1 MKTVTSVTV
10 TTVTTSVILLI
21 LSREVQRIITF
32 SQLLSENSCR
42 YENKVV
48 TLRKS
53 SYKDRLG
60 IMVET
65 NDRRLPVG
73 IQSFEEIRKN
83 GYLYVD
89 KTDIIWQLANKGKK
103 YNYLSRPRRFGKSV
117 LVDTLESYFLGKK
130 ELFEGL
136 KIMQM
141 ETEWVKR
148 PVIRLDMSRAGAEPD
163 TLRSYLD
170 NIFEQYEEEYS
181 LAPDPTDSLADRFNA
196 IIVGAYEQTGLQV
209 AILIDEYDSP
219 LQHSWKTPQHE
230 ACTAIYREVFAIL
243 KADDKY
249 EKFVFITG
257 ITKFT
262 QISLFSVLNN
272 LSNISFEPEYA
283 ALCGITKE
291 EVVRDFKPEINKLAS
306 RKGWT
311 FDEAVAQ
318 LTAYYDGYH
327 FCHENMVD
335 IFNPFSLINA
345 LADSKLRN
353 YWASSGAT
361 SLLPKFVDD
370 LEIRLKDFDHSALL
384 DTIIE
389 TSDVTG
395 GGAELFLYQSG
406 YLTIKGYVSG
416 TYLLGIPNSEVRQA
430 LNEIVLPTLAMRK
443 NNDLQSTQAFLNVH
457 LSLGNLPEAMKCL
470 KALIADVP
478 YSNKKLASMDME
490 ERYRLIMSTIFNA
503 IGCRVEVEKMIATGR
518 IDMVVEVTNFIYVLE
533 LKLSNNGGVDAAEE
547 QMKAKQYAE
556 PFKAD
561 KRKVIA
567 LAIELDDMGKGL
579 VDWKEV

>member
-1 MKTVTSVTV
+1 
-10 TTVTTSVILLI
+10 
-21 LSREVQRIITF
+21 
-32 SQLLSENSCR
+32 
-42 YENKVV
+42 
-48 TLRKS
+48 
-53 SYKDRLG
+53 
-60 IMVET
+60 MVEI

-73 IQSFEEIRKN
+73 IQSFEEIREE

-89 KTDIIWQLANKGKK
+89 KTDIIWQLANRGKK

-117 LVDTLESYFLGKK
+117 LVDTLEAYFMGKK

-136 KIMQM
+136 KIIQL

-163 TLRSYLD
+163 TLRSYLN
-170 NIFEQYEEEYS
+170 NIFRQYEEEYS
-181 LAPDPTDSLADRFNA
+181 LVPGPTDSLADRFDA
-196 IIVGAYEQTGLQV
+196 IIVGAYKQTGLQV

-243 KADDKY
+243 KADDRY

-272 LSNISFEPEYA
+272 LSNISFDSEYA

-327 FCHENMVD
+327 FSHENMVD

-345 LADSKLRN
+345 FADSKLRN

-370 LEIRLKDFDHSALL
+370 LEIRLKDFDNSALL

-406 YLTIKGYVSG
+406 YLTIKGYING
-416 TYLLGIPNSEVRQA
+416 TYLLGIPNFEVRQA

-490 ERYRLIMSTIFNA
+490 ERYRLILSTIFNA

-547 QMKAKQYAE
+547 QMKAKLYAE

>member
-1 MKTVTSVTV
+1 MAV
-10 TTVTTSVILLI
+10 
-21 LSREVQRIITF
+21 
-32 SQLLSENSCR
+32 SEN
-42 YENKVV
+42 N
-48 TLRKS
+48 RKFAIG
-53 SYKDRLG
+53 KQRLG

-65 NDRRLPVG
+65 NDRILPVG
-73 IQSFEEIRKN
+73 IQSFEEIRKG

-89 KTDIIWQLANKGKK
+89 KTDIIWQLANRGKK

-117 LVDTLESYFLGKK
+117 LVDTLESYFMGKK

-148 PVIRLDMSRAGAEPD
+148 PVIRLDMSRAGAEPE
-163 TLRSYLD
+163 TLRSYLN
-170 NIFEQYEEEYS
+170 NIFRQYEGEYS
-181 LAPDPTDSLADRFNA
+181 LVPDPADSLADRFNA
-196 IIVGAYEQTGLQV
+196 IIVGAYEQTGQQV

-219 LQHSWKTPQHE
+219 LQHSWKTPYHE

-272 LSNISFEPEYA
+272 LSNISFDSEYA

-291 EVVRDFKPEINKLAS
+291 EVLRDFKPEINKLAAS
-306 RKGWT
+306 KGWT
-311 FDEAVAQ
+311 FDEAVVQ

-327 FCHENMVD
+327 FSHENMVD
-335 IFNPFSLINA
+335 VFNPFSLINA

-370 LEIRLKDFDHSALL
+370 MEIRLNDFDHSALL

-406 YLTIKGYVSG
+406 YLTIKGYING
-416 TYLLGIPNSEVRQA
+416 TYLLGIPNFEVRQA

-443 NNDLQSTQAFLNVH
+443 NNNLQSTQAFLNVH

-518 IDMVVEVTNFIYVLE
+518 IDMVVETTNFIYVLE
-533 LKLSNNGGVDAAEE
+533 LKLSNNGGVDAATE

-579 VDWKEV
+579 VGWKEV

>member
-1 MKTVTSVTV
+1 
-10 TTVTTSVILLI
+10 
-21 LSREVQRIITF
+21 
-32 SQLLSENSCR
+32 
-42 YENKVV
+42 
-48 TLRKS
+48 
-53 SYKDRLG
+53 
-60 IMVET
+60 MVET
-65 NDRRLPVG
+65 NNRRLPVG
-73 IQSFEEIRKN
+73 IQSFEEIRKE

-89 KTDIIWQLANKGKK
+89 KTDIIWQLAQKGKK

-117 LVDTLESYFLGKK
+117 LVDTLEAYFTGKK

-141 ETEWVKR
+141 EKEWVKR

-163 TLRSYLD
+163 TLRSYLN
-170 NIFEQYEEEYS
+170 NIFRQYEKEYS
-181 LAPDPTDSLADRFNA
+181 LVPNPTDSLADRFNA
-196 IIVGAYEQTGLQV
+196 IIVGSYEQTGQQV

-219 LQHSWKTPQHE
+219 LQHSWKTPHHE
-230 ACTAIYREVFAIL
+230 ACTSIYREVFAIL

-283 ALCGITKE
+283 AICGITKE
-291 EVVRDFKPEINKLAS
+291 EVLRDFKPEISKLAS
-306 RKGWT
+306 RNGWT

-327 FCHENMVD
+327 FSHENMVD

-370 LEIRLKDFDHSALL
+370 MEVRLADFDHSALL
-384 DTIIE
+384 STIIE

-406 YLTIKGYVSG
+406 YLTIKGYQMGV
-416 TYLLGIPNSEVRQA
+416 YILGFPNNEVRQA
-430 LNEIVLPTLAMRK
+430 LYETVLPALTLRSAGGI
-443 NNDLQSTQAFLNVH
+443 QSTQSGLFLA
-457 LSLGNLPEAMKCL
+457 LQLGNLPEAMKCL

-518 IDMVVEVTNFIYVLE
+518 IDMVVETTNFVYVLE
-533 LKLSNNGGVDAAEE
+533 LKLSNNGGIDAATE
-547 QMKAKQYAE
+547 QIRAKQYAE

-561 KRKVIA
+561 KRKVVA
-567 LAIELDDMGKGL
+567 LAIELDDKGKGL

>member
-1 MKTVTSVTV
+1 MAV
-10 TTVTTSVILLI
+10 
-21 LSREVQRIITF
+21 
-32 SQLLSENSCR
+32 SEN
-42 YENKVV
+42 N
-48 TLRKS
+48 RKFAIGNQ
-53 SYKDRLG
+53 RLG
-60 IMVET
+60 IMVEIK
-65 NDRRLPVG
+65 DRKLPVG
-73 IQSFEEIRKN
+73 IQSFEKIRKE

-89 KTDIIWQLANKGKK
+89 KTDIIWQLANRNKT

-117 LVDTLESYFLGKK
+117 LIDTLEAYFMGKK

-136 KIMQM
+136 KIMQL

-148 PVIRLDMSRAGAEPD
+148 PVIRLDMSRAGAEPE

-170 NIFEQYEEEYS
+170 NTFDRLEKEYGIT
-181 LAPDPTDSLADRFNA
+181 PKPTAKLADRFNA
-196 IIVGAYEQTGLQV
+196 IIVGAYEQTGQQV

-219 LQHSWKTPQHE
+219 LQHSWKTPYHE
-230 ACTAIYREVFAIL
+230 ACTAVYREVFAIL

-262 QISLFSVLNN
+262 QLSLFSVLNN

-283 ALCGITKE
+283 AICGITKE
-291 EVVRDFKPEINKLAS
+291 EVLRDFKPEINKLAEYED
-306 RKGWT
+306 WT
-311 FDEAVAQ
+311 FNEAVAK

-327 FCHENMVD
+327 FSRRNMVD
-335 IFNPFSLINA
+335 VFNPFSLINA
-345 LADSKLRN
+345 LADSDLKN

-370 LEIRLKDFDHSALL
+370 MEIRLKDFDHSALL

-406 YLTIKGYVSG
+406 YLTIKGYING
-416 TYLLGIPNSEVRQA
+416 TYLLGIPNFEVRQA

-490 ERYRLIMSTIFNA
+490 ERYRLIMSTIFYA

-518 IDMVVEVTNFIYVLE
+518 IDMVVENTNFIYVLE
-533 LKLSNNGGVDAAEE
+533 LKLSNNGGVDAATE

>member
-1 MKTVTSVTV
+1 
-10 TTVTTSVILLI
+10 
-21 LSREVQRIITF
+21 
-32 SQLLSENSCR
+32 
-42 YENKVV
+42 
-48 TLRKS
+48 
-53 SYKDRLG
+53 
-60 IMVET
+60 
-65 NDRRLPVG
+65 
-73 IQSFEEIRKN
+73 
-83 GYLYVD
+83 
-89 KTDIIWQLANKGKK
+89 
-103 YNYLSRPRRFGKSV
+103 
-117 LVDTLESYFLGKK
+117 
-130 ELFEGL
+130 
-136 KIMQM
+136 MQM

-148 PVIRLDMSRAGAEPD
+148 PVIRLDMSRAGAAPESV
-163 TLRSYLD
+163 RSYLD
-170 NIFEQYEEEYS
+170 NAFHQLESEYDIAVRQDS
-181 LAPDPTDSLADRFNA
+181 SLADRFDA
-196 IIVGAYEQTGLQV
+196 IIQTAYNKTGLQV

-230 ACTAIYREVFAIL
+230 ACTAVYREVFAIL

-272 LSNISFEPEYA
+272 LSNISFEPNYA
-283 ALCGITKE
+283 AICGITKE
-291 EVVRDFKPEINKLAS
+291 EVLRDFKPEINKLAEYE
-306 RKGWT
+306 GWT

-327 FCHENMVD
+327 FSRRNMVD
-335 IFNPFSLINA
+335 VFNPFSLINA
-345 LADSKLRN
+345 LSDSDLKN

-361 SLLPKFVDD
+361 SMLPKFVDNM
-370 LEIRLKDFDHSALL
+370 ELKLRNFDPC
-384 DTIIE
+384 TILRQTIE

-406 YLTIKGYVSG
+406 YLTIKGYQMGV
-416 TYLLGIPNSEVRQA
+416 YILGFPNSEVRQA
-430 LNEIVLPTLAMRK
+430 LYETVLPALTLRG
-443 NNDLQSTQAFLNVH
+443 NSDIQSIQSDLLLAIQLA
-457 LSLGNLPEAMKCL
+457 NLPEAMKCL

-518 IDMVVEVTNFIYVLE
+518 IDMVVETTQYIYVLE
-533 LKLSNNGGVDAAEE
+533 LKLSDNGGVDAAAE
-547 QMKAKQYAE
+547 QIRVKQYAE

-567 LAIELDDMGKGL
+567 LAIELDDRGKGL
-579 VDWKEV
+579 VDWKEVF

>member
-1 MKTVTSVTV
+1 MAVWK
-10 TTVTTSVILLI
+10 
-21 LSREVQRIITF
+21 
-32 SQLLSENSCR
+32 N
-42 YENKVV
+42 N
-48 TLRKS
+48 RKFAIG
-53 SYKDRLG
+53 KQRLG
-60 IMVET
+60 IMIET
-65 NDRRLPVG
+65 NDRILPVG
-73 IQSFEEIRKN
+73 IQSFEEIRKG

-89 KTDIIWQLANKGKK
+89 KTDIIWQLANRGKK

-117 LVDTLESYFLGKK
+117 LVDTLEAYFMGKK

-148 PVIRLDMSRAGAEPD
+148 PVIRLDMSRAGAEPE
-163 TLRSYLD
+163 TLRSYLN
-170 NIFEQYEEEYS
+170 NIFRQYEGEYS
-181 LAPDPTDSLADRFNA
+181 LAPDPTDSLADRFDA
-196 IIVGAYEQTGLQV
+196 IIVGAYKQTGQQV

-219 LQHSWKTPQHE
+219 LQHSWKTPYHE

-291 EVVRDFKPEINKLAS
+291 EVLRDFKPEINKLAAS
-306 RKGWT
+306 KGWT

-327 FCHENMVD
+327 FCYENMVD
-335 IFNPFSLINA
+335 VFNPFSLINA
-345 LADSKLRN
+345 LADSKLKN

-361 SLLPKFVDD
+361 SLLPKFVDNI
-370 LEIRLKDFDHSALL
+370 EMRLKDFENCPIDS
-384 DTIIE
+384 DTLE

-406 YLTIKGYVSG
+406 YLTIKGYMDEI
-416 TYLLGIPNSEVRQA
+416 YLLGIPNYEVRKA
-430 LNEIVLPTLAMRK
+430 LYKIVLPALT
-443 NNDLQSTQAFLNVH
+443 LQSNAQVISTQNML
-457 LSLGNLPEAMKCL
+457 LYSLKLGNLPEAMKCL

-490 ERYRLIMSTIFNA
+490 ERYRLILSTIFNA

-518 IDMVVEVTNFIYVLE
+518 IDMVVGTTNFIYVLE
-533 LKLSNNGGVDAAEE
+533 LKLSNNGGVDAATE
-547 QMKAKQYAE
+547 QIKAKQYAE

-567 LAIELDDMGKGL
+567 LAIELDDKGKGL

>member
-1 MKTVTSVTV
+1 
-10 TTVTTSVILLI
+10 
-21 LSREVQRIITF
+21 
-32 SQLLSENSCR
+32 
-42 YENKVV
+42 
-48 TLRKS
+48 
-53 SYKDRLG
+53 
-60 IMVET
+60 MVET

-73 IQSFEEIRKN
+73 IQSFEKIRKE

-89 KTDIIWQLANKGKK
+89 KTDIIWQLANRNKT

-117 LVDTLESYFLGKK
+117 LVDTLEAYFMGKK

-148 PVIRLDMSRAGAEPD
+148 PVIRLDMSRAGAEPA

-170 NIFEQYEEEYS
+170 ITFGRLEEEYGIT
-181 LAPDPTDSLADRFNA
+181 PKPTAQLADRFNA
-196 IIVGAYEQTGLQV
+196 IIVGAYEQTGQQV

-230 ACTAIYREVFAIL
+230 ACTTIYREVFAIL

-291 EVVRDFKPEINKLAS
+291 EVVRDFKPEINKLAECED
-306 RKGWT
+306 WT

-327 FCHENMVD
+327 FCRRNMVD
-335 IFNPFSLINA
+335 VFNPFSLINA
-345 LADSKLRN
+345 LADSDLKN

-370 LEIRLKDFDHSALL
+370 MELKLGNFDPC
-384 DTIIE
+384 TILRQTIE

-406 YLTIKGYVSG
+406 YLTIKDYQMGVYI
-416 TYLLGIPNSEVRQA
+416 LGFPNSEVRQA
-430 LNEIVLPTLAMRK
+430 LYETVLPALTLRS
-443 NNDLQSTQAFLNVH
+443 NGDIQSTQSGLFLA
-457 LSLGNLPEAMKCL
+457 LQLGTLPEAMKCL

>member
-1 MKTVTSVTV
+1 MAV
-10 TTVTTSVILLI
+10 
-21 LSREVQRIITF
+21 
-32 SQLLSENSCR
+32 SEN
-42 YENKVV
+42 N
-48 TLRKS
+48 RKFAIGNQ
-53 SYKDRLG
+53 RLG
-60 IMVET
+60 IMVEI
-65 NDRRLPVG
+65 NDRKLPVG
-73 IQSFEEIRKN
+73 IQSFEKIRKD

-89 KTDIIWQLANKGKK
+89 KTDIIWQLANRNKT

-117 LVDTLESYFLGKK
+117 LVDTLEAYFLGKK

-136 KIMQM
+136 KIMQL

-148 PVIRLDMSRAGAEPD
+148 PVIRLDMSRAGAEPE

-170 NIFEQYEEEYS
+170 ITFDRLEKEYGIT
-181 LAPDPTDSLADRFNA
+181 PKPTAKLADRFDA
-196 IIVGAYEQTGLQV
+196 IIVGAYEQTGQQV

-219 LQHSWKTPQHE
+219 LQHSWKTPYHE

-272 LSNISFEPEYA
+272 LSNISFDSEYA

-291 EVVRDFKPEINKLAS
+291 EVLRDFKPEINKLAAS
-306 RKGWT
+306 KGWT
-311 FDEAVAQ
+311 FDEAVVQ

-327 FCHENMVD
+327 FSHENMVD
-335 IFNPFSLINA
+335 VFNPFSLINA

-370 LEIRLKDFDHSALL
+370 MEIRLKDFDHSALL

-406 YLTIKGYVSG
+406 YLTIKGYING
-416 TYLLGIPNSEVRQA
+416 TYLLGIPNFEVRQA

-518 IDMVVEVTNFIYVLE
+518 IDMVVETTNFIYVLE
-533 LKLSNNGGVDAAEE
+533 LKLSNNGGVDAATE

>member
-1 MKTVTSVTV
+1 MAV
-10 TTVTTSVILLI
+10 
-21 LSREVQRIITF
+21 
-32 SQLLSENSCR
+32 SEN
-42 YENKVV
+42 N
-48 TLRKS
+48 RKFAIG
-53 SYKDRLG
+53 KQRLG
-60 IMVET
+60 IMVEI
-65 NDRRLPVG
+65 NDRKLPVG
-73 IQSFEEIRKN
+73 IQSFEKIRKD

-89 KTDIIWQLANKGKK
+89 KTDIIWQLANRNKT

-117 LVDTLESYFLGKK
+117 LVDTLEAYFLGKK

-136 KIMQM
+136 KIMQL

-148 PVIRLDMSRAGAEPD
+148 PVIRLDMSRAGAEPE

-170 NIFEQYEEEYS
+170 ITFDRLEEEYGIT
-181 LAPDPTDSLADRFNA
+181 PKPTAKLADRFNA
-196 IIVGAYEQTGLQV
+196 IIVGAYEQTGQQV

-219 LQHSWKTPQHE
+219 LQHSWKTPYHE
-230 ACTAIYREVFAIL
+230 ACTAVYREVFAIL

-283 ALCGITKE
+283 AICGITKE
-291 EVVRDFKPEINKLAS
+291 EVLRDFKPEINKLAEYED
-306 RKGWT
+306 WT
-311 FDEAVAQ
+311 FNEAVAK

-327 FCHENMVD
+327 FSRRNMVD
-335 IFNPFSLINA
+335 VFNPFSLINA
-345 LADSKLRN
+345 LADSDLKN

-370 LEIRLKDFDHSALL
+370 MEIRLKDFDHSALL

-406 YLTIKGYVSG
+406 YLTIKGYING
-416 TYLLGIPNSEVRQA
+416 TYLLGIPNFEVRQA

-518 IDMVVEVTNFIYVLE
+518 IDMVVETTNFIYVLE
-533 LKLSNNGGVDAAEE
+533 LKLSNNGGVDAATE

>member
-1 MKTVTSVTV
+1 
-10 TTVTTSVILLI
+10 
-21 LSREVQRIITF
+21 
-32 SQLLSENSCR
+32 
-42 YENKVV
+42 
-48 TLRKS
+48 
-53 SYKDRLG
+53 
-60 IMVET
+60 MVET

-73 IQSFEEIRKN
+73 IQSFEEIREE

-89 KTDIIWQLANKGKK
+89 KTDIIWQLANRGKK

-117 LVDTLESYFLGKK
+117 LVDTLEAYFMGKK

-136 KIMQM
+136 KIMQL

-163 TLRSYLD
+163 TLRSYLN
-170 NIFEQYEEEYS
+170 NIFRQYEEEYS
-181 LAPDPTDSLADRFNA
+181 LVPGPTDSLADRFDA
-196 IIVGAYEQTGLQV
+196 IIVGAYKQTGLQV

-243 KADDKY
+243 KADDRY

-272 LSNISFEPEYA
+272 LSNISFDSEYA

-327 FCHENMVD
+327 FSHENMVD

-370 LEIRLKDFDHSALL
+370 LEIRLKDFDNSALL

-406 YLTIKGYVSG
+406 YLTIKGYING
-416 TYLLGIPNSEVRQA
+416 TYLLGIPNFEVRQA

-490 ERYRLIMSTIFNA
+490 ERYRLILSTIFNA

-547 QMKAKQYAE
+547 QMKAKLYAE

>member
-1 MKTVTSVTV
+1 
-10 TTVTTSVILLI
+10 
-21 LSREVQRIITF
+21 
-32 SQLLSENSCR
+32 
-42 YENKVV
+42 
-48 TLRKS
+48 
-53 SYKDRLG
+53 
-60 IMVET
+60 MVEI
-65 NDRRLPVG
+65 NDRKLPVG
-73 IQSFEEIRKN
+73 IQSFEKIRKD

-89 KTDIIWQLANKGKK
+89 KTDIIWQLANRNKT

-117 LVDTLESYFLGKK
+117 LVDTLEAYFLGKK

-136 KIMQM
+136 KIMQL

-148 PVIRLDMSRAGAEPD
+148 PVIRLDMSRAGAEPE

-170 NIFEQYEEEYS
+170 ITFDRLEKEYGIT
-181 LAPDPTDSLADRFNA
+181 PKPTAKLADRFNA
-196 IIVGAYEQTGLQV
+196 IIVGAYEQSGQQV

-219 LQHSWKTPQHE
+219 LQHSWKTPYHE
-230 ACTAIYREVFAIL
+230 ACTAVYREVFAIL

-272 LSNISFEPEYA
+272 LSNISFEPEFA
-283 ALCGITKE
+283 AICGITKE
-291 EVVRDFKPEINKLAS
+291 EVLRDFKPEINKLAEYED
-306 RKGWT
+306 WT

-327 FCHENMVD
+327 FSRRNMVD
-335 IFNPFSLINA
+335 VFNPFSLINA
-345 LADSKLRN
+345 LADSDLKN

-370 LEIRLKDFDHSALL
+370 MELKLGNFDPC
-384 DTIIE
+384 TILRQTIE

-406 YLTIKGYVSG
+406 YLTIKDYQMGVYI
-416 TYLLGIPNSEVRQA
+416 LGFPNSEVRQA
-430 LNEIVLPTLAMRK
+430 LYETVLPALTLRS
-443 NNDLQSTQAFLNVH
+443 NGDIQSTQSGLFLA
-457 LSLGNLPEAMKCL
+457 LQLGKIPEAMKCL

-518 IDMVVEVTNFIYVLE
+518 IDMVVETTNFIYVLE
-533 LKLSNNGGVDAAEE
+533 LKLSNNGGVDAATE

>member
-1 MKTVTSVTV
+1 MAVWK
-10 TTVTTSVILLI
+10 
-21 LSREVQRIITF
+21 
-32 SQLLSENSCR
+32 N
-42 YENKVV
+42 N
-48 TLRKS
+48 RKFAIG
-53 SYKDRLG
+53 KQRLG

-65 NDRRLPVG
+65 NDRKLPVG
-73 IQSFEEIRKN
+73 IQSFEEIRKG

-89 KTDIIWQLANKGKK
+89 KTDIIWQLANRGKK

-117 LVDTLESYFLGKK
+117 LVDTLEAYFMGKK

-148 PVIRLDMSRAGAEPD
+148 PVIRLDMSRAGAEPE
-163 TLRSYLD
+163 TLRSYLN
-170 NIFEQYEEEYS
+170 NIFRQYEGEYS
-181 LAPDPTDSLADRFNA
+181 LAPDPTDSLADRFDA
-196 IIVGAYEQTGLQV
+196 IIVGAYKQTGQQV

-219 LQHSWKTPQHE
+219 LQHSWKTPYHE

-283 ALCGITKE
+283 AICGITKE
-291 EVVRDFKPEINKLAS
+291 EVLRDFKPEINKLAAS
-306 RKGWT
+306 KGWT

-327 FCHENMVD
+327 FCYENMVD
-335 IFNPFSLINA
+335 VFNPFSLINA
-345 LADSKLRN
+345 LADSKLKN

-361 SLLPKFVDD
+361 SLLPKFVDNI
-370 LEIRLKDFDHSALL
+370 EMRLKDFENCPIDS
-384 DTIIE
+384 DTLE

-406 YLTIKGYVSG
+406 YLTIKGYMDEI
-416 TYLLGIPNSEVRQA
+416 YLLGIPNYEVRKA
-430 LNEIVLPTLAMRK
+430 LYKIVLPALT
-443 NNDLQSTQAFLNVH
+443 LQSDALVISTQNML
-457 LSLGNLPEAMKCL
+457 LYSLKLGNLPEAMKCL

-490 ERYRLIMSTIFNA
+490 ERYRLILSTIFNA

-518 IDMVVEVTNFIYVLE
+518 IDMVVETTNFIYVLE
-533 LKLSNNGGVDAAEE
+533 LKLSNNGGVDAATE
-547 QMKAKQYAE
+547 QIKAKQYAE
-556 PFKAD
+556 PFKAG

-567 LAIELDDMGKGL
+567 LAIELDDKGKGL

>member
-1 MKTVTSVTV
+1 
-10 TTVTTSVILLI
+10 
-21 LSREVQRIITF
+21 
-32 SQLLSENSCR
+32 
-42 YENKVV
+42 
-48 TLRKS
+48 
-53 SYKDRLG
+53 
-60 IMVET
+60 MVET

-73 IQSFEEIRKN
+73 IQSFEKIREE

-89 KTDIIWQLANKGKK
+89 KTDIIWQLANRNKT

-117 LVDTLESYFLGKK
+117 LVDTLEAYFLGKK

-148 PVIRLDMSRAGAEPD
+148 PVIRLDMSQAGAEPESIQ
-163 TLRSYLD
+163 SYLD
-170 NIFEQYEEEYS
+170 DVFNTLEMEYGIVVRQNSS
-181 LAPDPTDSLADRFNA
+181 LAVRFKN
-196 IIVGAYEQTGLQV
+196 IIETAYNKTGQQV

-230 ACTAIYREVFAIL
+230 ACTAIYREVFAVL
-243 KADDKY
+243 KAQDKY

-283 ALCGITKE
+283 AICGITKE
-291 EVVRDFKPEINKLAS
+291 ELLRDFKPEINKLAEYED
-306 RKGWT
+306 WT
-311 FDEAVAQ
+311 YDEAVAN

-327 FCHENMVD
+327 FSRRNMVD
-335 IFNPFSLINA
+335 VFNPFSLINA
-345 LADSKLRN
+345 LADSDLKN

-370 LEIRLKDFDHSALL
+370 MEIKLGNFDPCAILRQ
-384 DTIIE
+384 TIE

-406 YLTIKGYVSG
+406 YLTIKGYING
-416 TYLLGIPNSEVRQA
+416 TYLLGIPNFEVRQA

-443 NNDLQSTQAFLNVH
+443 NNDLQSTQAFLNAH
-457 LSLGNLPEAMKCL
+457 LSVGNLPEAMKCL

-490 ERYRLIMSTIFNA
+490 ERYRLILSTIFNA

-579 VDWKEV
+579 VGWKEV

>member
-1 MKTVTSVTV
+1 MAV
-10 TTVTTSVILLI
+10 
-21 LSREVQRIITF
+21 
-32 SQLLSENSCR
+32 SEN
-42 YENKVV
+42 N
-48 TLRKS
+48 RKFAIG
-53 SYKDRLG
+53 KQRLG
-60 IMVET
+60 IMVEI
-65 NDRRLPVG
+65 NDRKLPVG
-73 IQSFEEIRKN
+73 IQSFEKIRKG

-89 KTDIIWQLANKGKK
+89 KTDIIWQLANRNKT

-117 LVDTLESYFLGKK
+117 LVDTLESYFMGKK

-148 PVIRLDMSRAGAEPD
+148 PVIRLDMSRAGAEPE

-170 NIFEQYEEEYS
+170 ITFDRLEKEYGIT
-181 LAPDPTDSLADRFNA
+181 PKPTAKLADRFDA
-196 IIVGAYEQTGLQV
+196 IIVGAYEQTGQQV

-219 LQHSWKTPQHE
+219 LQHSWKTPYHE

-283 ALCGITKE
+283 AICGITKK
-291 EVVRDFKPEINKLAS
+291 EVLRDFKPEINKLAEYED
-306 RKGWT
+306 WT

-327 FCHENMVD
+327 FSRRNMVD
-335 IFNPFSLINA
+335 VFNPFSLINA
-345 LADSKLRN
+345 LADSDLKN

-370 LEIRLKDFDHSALL
+370 MEIRLKDFDHSALL

-406 YLTIKGYVSG
+406 YLTIKGYING
-416 TYLLGIPNSEVRQA
+416 TYLLGIPNFEVRQA
-430 LNEIVLPTLAMRK
+430 LNEIVFPTLAMRK
-443 NNDLQSTQAFLNVH
+443 NNNLQSTQAFLNVH

-478 YSNKKLASMDME
+478 YSNKKLACMDME

-518 IDMVVEVTNFIYVLE
+518 IDMVVETTNFIYVLE
-533 LKLSNNGGVDAAEE
+533 LKLSNNGGVDAATE

>member
-1 MKTVTSVTV
+1 
-10 TTVTTSVILLI
+10 
-21 LSREVQRIITF
+21 
-32 SQLLSENSCR
+32 
-42 YENKVV
+42 
-48 TLRKS
+48 
-53 SYKDRLG
+53 
-60 IMVET
+60 MVEI

-73 IQSFEEIRKN
+73 IQSFEEIREE

-89 KTDIIWQLANKGKK
+89 KTDIIWQLANRGKK

-117 LVDTLESYFLGKK
+117 LVDTLEAYFMGKK

-136 KIMQM
+136 KIIQL

-163 TLRSYLD
+163 TLRSYLN
-170 NIFEQYEEEYS
+170 NIFRQYEEEYS
-181 LAPDPTDSLADRFNA
+181 LVPGPTDSLADRFDA
-196 IIVGAYEQTGLQV
+196 IIVGAYKQTGLQV

-243 KADDKY
+243 KADDRY

-272 LSNISFEPEYA
+272 LSNISFDSEYA

-327 FCHENMVD
+327 FSHENMVD

-370 LEIRLKDFDHSALL
+370 LEIRLKDFDNSALL

-406 YLTIKGYVSG
+406 YLTIKGYING
-416 TYLLGIPNSEVRQA
+416 TYLLGIPNFEVRQA

-443 NNDLQSTQAFLNVH
+443 NNNLQSTQAFLNVH

-490 ERYRLIMSTIFNA
+490 ERYRLILSTIFNA

-547 QMKAKQYAE
+547 QMKAKLYAE

>member
-1 MKTVTSVTV
+1 
-10 TTVTTSVILLI
+10 
-21 LSREVQRIITF
+21 
-32 SQLLSENSCR
+32 
-42 YENKVV
+42 
-48 TLRKS
+48 
-53 SYKDRLG
+53 
-60 IMVET
+60 MVEI
-65 NDRRLPVG
+65 NDRKLPVG
-73 IQSFEEIRKN
+73 IQSFEEIRKQ
-83 GYLYVD
+83 GCLYVD
-89 KTDIIWQLANKGKK
+89 KTDIIWQLANRGKK

-117 LVDTLESYFLGKK
+117 LVDTLETYFMGKK

-148 PVIRLDMSRAGAEPD
+148 PVIRLDMSRAGAEPE
-163 TLRSYLD
+163 TLRSYLN
-170 NIFEQYEEEYS
+170 NIFRQYEGEYS
-181 LAPDPTDSLADRFNA
+181 LVPDPTDSLADRFNA
-196 IIVGAYEQTGLQV
+196 IIVGAYEQTGQQV

-219 LQHSWKTPQHE
+219 LQHSWKTPHHE

-272 LSNISFEPEYA
+272 LSNISFDSEYA

-291 EVVRDFKPEINKLAS
+291 EVLRDFKPEINKLAAS
-306 RKGWT
+306 KGWT
-311 FDEAVAQ
+311 FDEAVVQ
-318 LTAYYDGYH
+318 LTTYYDGYH
-327 FCHENMVD
+327 FSHENMVD
-335 IFNPFSLINA
+335 VFNPFSLINA

-370 LEIRLKDFDHSALL
+370 MEIRLKDFDHSALL

-406 YLTIKGYVSG
+406 YLTIKGYING
-416 TYLLGIPNSEVRQA
+416 TYLLGIPNFEVRQA

-443 NNDLQSTQAFLNVH
+443 NNNLQSTQAFLNVH

-518 IDMVVEVTNFIYVLE
+518 IDMVVENTNFIYVLE
-533 LKLSNNGGVDAAEE
+533 LKLSNNGGVDAATE

>member
-1 MKTVTSVTV
+1 MAV
-10 TTVTTSVILLI
+10 
-21 LSREVQRIITF
+21 
-32 SQLLSENSCR
+32 SEN
-42 YENKVV
+42 N
-48 TLRKS
+48 RKFAIG
-53 SYKDRLG
+53 KQRLG
-60 IMVET
+60 IMVEI
-65 NDRRLPVG
+65 NDRKLPVG
-73 IQSFEEIRKN
+73 IQSFEKIRKD

-89 KTDIIWQLANKGKK
+89 KTDIIWQLANRNKT

-117 LVDTLESYFLGKK
+117 LVDTLEAYFLGKK

-148 PVIRLDMSRAGAEPD
+148 PVIRLDMSRAGAEPE

-170 NIFEQYEEEYS
+170 ITFDRLEKEYGIT
-181 LAPDPTDSLADRFNA
+181 PKPTAKLADRFNA
-196 IIVGAYEQTGLQV
+196 IIVGAYEQTGQQV

-219 LQHSWKTPQHE
+219 LQHSWKTPHHE
-230 ACTAIYREVFAIL
+230 ACTTIYREVFAIL

-283 ALCGITKE
+283 AICGITKE
-291 EVVRDFKPEINKLAS
+291 EVLRDFKPEINKLAEYED
-306 RKGWT
+306 WT

-327 FCHENMVD
+327 FSRRNMVD
-335 IFNPFSLINA
+335 VFNPFSLINA
-345 LADSKLRN
+345 LADSDLKN

-370 LEIRLKDFDHSALL
+370 MEIRLKDFDHSALL

-406 YLTIKGYVSG
+406 YLTIKGYING
-416 TYLLGIPNSEVRQA
+416 TYLLGIPNFEVRQA

-518 IDMVVEVTNFIYVLE
+518 IDMVVETTNFIYVLE
-533 LKLSNNGGVDAAEE
+533 LKLSNNGGVDAATE

>member
-1 MKTVTSVTV
+1 MAV
-10 TTVTTSVILLI
+10 
-21 LSREVQRIITF
+21 
-32 SQLLSENSCR
+32 SEN
-42 YENKVV
+42 N
-48 TLRKS
+48 RKFAIG
-53 SYKDRLG
+53 KQRLG
-60 IMVET
+60 IMVEI
-65 NDRRLPVG
+65 NDRKLPVG
-73 IQSFEEIRKN
+73 IQSFEKIRED

-89 KTDIIWQLANKGKK
+89 KTDIIWQLANRNKT

-117 LVDTLESYFLGKK
+117 LVDTLEAYFMGKK

-148 PVIRLDMSRAGAEPD
+148 PVIRLDMSRAGAEPE
-163 TLRSYLD
+163 TLRSYLN
-170 NIFEQYEEEYS
+170 NIFRQYEGEYS
-181 LAPDPTDSLADRFNA
+181 LVPDPADSLADRFNA
-196 IIVGAYEQTGLQV
+196 IIVGAYKQTGQQV
-209 AILIDEYDSP
+209 VILIDEYDSP
-219 LQHSWKTPQHE
+219 LQHSWKTPHHE
-230 ACTAIYREVFAIL
+230 ACTAVYREVFAIL

-272 LSNISFEPEYA
+272 LSNISFEPEFA
-283 ALCGITKE
+283 AICGITKE
-291 EVVRDFKPEINKLAS
+291 EVLRDFKPEINKLAEYED
-306 RKGWT
+306 WT

-327 FCHENMVD
+327 FSRRNMVD
-335 IFNPFSLINA
+335 VFNPFSLINA
-345 LADSKLRN
+345 LADSDLKN

-370 LEIRLKDFDHSALL
+370 MELKLGNFDPC
-384 DTIIE
+384 TILRQTIE

-406 YLTIKGYVSG
+406 YLTIKDYQMGVYI
-416 TYLLGIPNSEVRQA
+416 LGFPNSEVRQA
-430 LNEIVLPTLAMRK
+430 LYETVLPALTLRS
-443 NNDLQSTQAFLNVH
+443 NGDIQSTQSGLFLA
-457 LSLGNLPEAMKCL
+457 LQLGNLPEAMKCL

-518 IDMVVEVTNFIYVLE
+518 IDMVVETTNFIYVLE
-533 LKLSNNGGVDAAEE
+533 LKLSNNGGVDAATE

>member
-1 MKTVTSVTV
+1 MAVW
-10 TTVTTSVILLI
+10 
-21 LSREVQRIITF
+21 
-32 SQLLSENSCR
+32 EN
-42 YENKVV
+42 N
-48 TLRKS
+48 RKFAIG
-53 SYKDRLG
+53 KQRLG

-65 NDRRLPVG
+65 NDRILPVG
-73 IQSFEEIRKN
+73 IQSFEEIRKG

-89 KTDIIWQLANKGKK
+89 KTDIIWQLANRGKK

-117 LVDTLESYFLGKK
+117 LVDTLEAYFMGKK

-148 PVIRLDMSRAGAEPD
+148 PVIRLDMSRAGAEPE
-163 TLRSYLD
+163 TLRSYLN
-170 NIFEQYEEEYS
+170 NIFRQYEKEYS
-181 LAPDPTDSLADRFNA
+181 LVPDPADSLADRFNA
-196 IIVGAYEQTGLQV
+196 IIVGAYEQTGQQV

-219 LQHSWKTPQHE
+219 LQHSWKTPYHE
-230 ACTAIYREVFAIL
+230 ACTAVYREVFAIL

-283 ALCGITKE
+283 AICGITKE
-291 EVVRDFKPEINKLAS
+291 EALRDFKPEINKLAEYED
-306 RKGWT
+306 WT
-311 FDEAVAQ
+311 FNEAVAK

-327 FCHENMVD
+327 FSRRNMIDV
-335 IFNPFSLINA
+335 FNPFSLINA
-345 LADSKLRN
+345 LADSDLKN

-370 LEIRLKDFDHSALL
+370 MEIRLKDFDHSALL
-384 DTIIE
+384 GTIIE

-406 YLTIKGYVSG
+406 YLTIKGYING
-416 TYLLGIPNSEVRQA
+416 TYLLGIPNFEVRQA

-490 ERYRLIMSTIFNA
+490 ERYRLIMSTIFYA

-518 IDMVVEVTNFIYVLE
+518 IDMVVENTNFIYVLE
-533 LKLSNNGGVDAAEE
+533 LKLSNNGGVDAATE